1 MKFIND
7 TAMNEFFQEL
17 EEKAKGE
24 QKLLEQFRT
33 SFANTLETTLKVME
47 DGTVY
52 VITGD
57 IPAMWLRDST
67 AQIRPYLFLGEKDE
81 KIKDLIAGLVKRQ
94 FFYICLDP
102 YANAFNEGPT
112 GACWEKDDPDQS
124 PWVWERKFEIDSL
137 CYPVQLAWL
146 LWKNTGCTAQFD
158 ENFRKGV
165 WKILDVFQTEQNH
178 EEKSP
183 YVFIRK
189 GSYYSD
195 TLSREGKGAL
205 VRPDIGLIWSGFRP
219 SDDACTYGYLIPSNM
234 FAVVVLGYLEEIAE
248 KILRDESLRERA
260 GKMKAQVQNA
270 IEIYGRVKTEEFGTV
285 YAYEV
290 DGYGMVNLM
299 DDANVPS
306 LLSMSY
312 LGYPADR
319 ETMENTRRMI
329 LSEGNPY
336 YYKGK
341 AASGI
346 GSPHTPSGYI
356 WPIAL
361 AMEGLTSNS
370 REEKKRIL
378 DTLVSTTGG
387 TGMIHE
393 GFSADNP
400 EKYTREWFSW
410 ANAMY
415 GELFLDY
422 LGYRLKV

>member
-137 CYPVQLAWL
+137 CYPIQLAWL
-146 LWKNTGCTAQFD
+146 LWKNTGRTAQFD

-178 EEKSP
+178 EEKSS

-234 FAVVVLGYLEEIAE
+234 FAAVVLGYLEEIAE

-393 GFSADNP
+393 GFSADDP

>member
-1 MKFIND
+1 
-7 TAMNEFFQEL
+7 MNFFRNW
-17 EEKAKGE
+17 KKRRKGNRSFWNSSA
-24 QKLLEQFRT
+24 L

-112 GACWEKDDPDQS
+112 GACWETDDPDQS

-178 EEKSP
+178 EEKSS

-319 ETMENTRRMI
+319 ETMENTRKMI

>member
-1 MKFIND
+1 MKVIND
-7 TAMNEFFQEL
+7 TAMNEFFREL
-17 EEKAKGE
+17 E
-24 QKLLEQFRT
+24 
-33 SFANTLETTLKVME
+33 
-47 DGTVY
+47 
-52 VITGD
+52 
-57 IPAMWLRDST
+57 
-67 AQIRPYLFLGEKDE
+67 E

-94 FFYICLDP
+94 FLYICLDP

-158 ENFRKGV
+158 EIFRKGV

-178 EEKSP
+178 EEKSS
-183 YVFIRK
+183 YMFIRK
-189 GSYYSD
+189 GNYYSD

-248 KILRDESLRERA
+248 KILRDESLRKRA

-361 AMEGLTSNS
+361 AMEGLTSDS

-393 GFSADNP
+393 GFSADDP

>member
-1 MKFIND
+1 MKVIND

-94 FFYICLDP
+94 FFYICVDP

-178 EEKSP
+178 EEKSS

-329 LSEGNPY
+329 LSEENPY

-361 AMEGLTSNS
+361 AMEGLTSDS

-393 GFSADNP
+393 GFSADDP

>member
-1 MKFIND
+1 
-7 TAMNEFFQEL
+7 MNFFRNW
-17 EEKAKGE
+17 KKRRKGNRSFWNSSA
-24 QKLLEQFRT
+24 L

-178 EEKSP
+178 EEKSS

-205 VRPDIGLIWSGFRP
+205 VCPDIGLIWSGFRP

-319 ETMENTRRMI
+319 ETMENTRKMI

>member
-158 ENFRKGV
+158 EIFRKGV

-178 EEKSP
+178 EEKSS
-183 YVFIRK
+183 YMFIRK

-195 TLSREGKGAL
+195 TLSRAGKGAL

-248 KILRDESLRERA
+248 KILRDESLMERA

-361 AMEGLTSNS
+361 AMEGLTSDS

-393 GFSADNP
+393 GFSADDP

>member
-1 MKFIND
+1 
-7 TAMNEFFQEL
+7 MNFFRNW
-17 EEKAKGE
+17 KKRRKGNRSFWNSSA
-24 QKLLEQFRT
+24 L

-178 EEKSP
+178 EEKSS

-319 ETMENTRRMI
+319 ETMENTRKMI

-422 LGYRLKV
+422 LGYSLKV

>member
-1 MKFIND
+1 
-7 TAMNEFFQEL
+7 MNFFRNW
-17 EEKAKGE
+17 KKRRKGNRSFWNSSA
-24 QKLLEQFRT
+24 L

-178 EEKSP
+178 EEKSS

-319 ETMENTRRMI
+319 ETMENTRKMI

>member
-1 MKFIND
+1 
-7 TAMNEFFQEL
+7 MNFFRNW
-17 EEKAKGE
+17 KKRRKGNRSFWNSSA
-24 QKLLEQFRT
+24 L

-178 EEKSP
+178 EEKSS

-219 SDDACTYGYLIPSNM
+219 SDDACTYGYLIPFNM

-319 ETMENTRRMI
+319 ETMENTRKMI

>member
-1 MKFIND
+1 
-7 TAMNEFFQEL
+7 
-17 EEKAKGE
+17 
-24 QKLLEQFRT
+24 
-33 SFANTLETTLKVME
+33 
-47 DGTVY
+47 
-52 VITGD
+52 
-57 IPAMWLRDST
+57 MWLRDST

-81 KIKDLIAGLVKRQ
+81 KIKDLIAELVKRQ

-178 EEKSP
+178 EEKSS

-319 ETMENTRRMI
+319 ETMENTRKMI

>member
-1 MKFIND
+1 
-7 TAMNEFFQEL
+7 MNFFRNW
-17 EEKAKGE
+17 KKRRKGNRSFWNSSA
-24 QKLLEQFRT
+24 L

-178 EEKSP
+178 EEKSS

-234 FAVVVLGYLEEIAE
+234 FAVVVLGYLEEIAPTFGAT
-248 KILRDESLRERA
+248 A
-260 GKMKAQVQNA
+260 G
-270 IEIYGRVKTEEFGTV
+270 
-285 YAYEV
+285 
-290 DGYGMVNLM
+290 
-299 DDANVPS
+299 
-306 LLSMSY
+306 
-312 LGYPADR
+312 
-319 ETMENTRRMI
+319 TR
-329 LSEGNPY
+329 
-336 YYKGK
+336 
-341 AASGI
+341 
-346 GSPHTPSGYI
+346 
-356 WPIAL
+356 
-361 AMEGLTSNS
+361 
-370 REEKKRIL
+370 
-378 DTLVSTTGG
+378 
-387 TGMIHE
+387 
-393 GFSADNP
+393 
-400 EKYTREWFSW
+400 
-410 ANAMY
+410 
-415 GELFLDY
+415 
-422 LGYRLKV
+422 

>member
-1 MKFIND
+1 MPMPLMKAPPEPAGRKTTRIRVPGCGKENLRLTLCAILSSLPGCFGKIQG
-7 TAMNEFFQEL
+7 APLSLMKISVRESGRSWMFF
-17 EEKAKGE
+17 
-24 QKLLEQFRT
+24 
-33 SFANTLETTLKVME
+33 
-47 DGTVY
+47 
-52 VITGD
+52 
-57 IPAMWLRDST
+57 
-67 AQIRPYLFLGEKDE
+67 
-81 KIKDLIAGLVKRQ
+81 RQ
-94 FFYICLDP
+94 NRIM
-102 YANAFNEGPT
+102 
-112 GACWEKDDPDQS
+112 K
-124 PWVWERKFEIDSL
+124 
-137 CYPVQLAWL
+137 
-146 LWKNTGCTAQFD
+146 KN
-158 ENFRKGV
+158 
-165 WKILDVFQTEQNH
+165 L
-178 EEKSP
+178 P

-319 ETMENTRRMI
+319 ETMENTRKMI

>member
-158 ENFRKGV
+158 ENFREGV

-178 EEKSP
+178 EEQSS

-234 FAVVVLGYLEEIAE
+234 FAAVALGYLEEIAE
-248 KILRDESLRERA
+248 KILKDESLRKRA
-260 GKMKAQVQNA
+260 GHMKAQIQNA
-270 IEIYGRVKTEEFGTV
+270 IEIYGRVKTEEYGTV

-319 ETMENTRRMI
+319 EIMENTRKMI
-329 LSEGNPY
+329 LSEGNPF

-361 AMEGLTSNS
+361 AMEGLTSDS

-393 GFSADNP
+393 GFSADDP

>member
-1 MKFIND
+1 
-7 TAMNEFFQEL
+7 MNFFRNW
-17 EEKAKGE
+17 KKRRKGNRSFWNSSA
-24 QKLLEQFRT
+24 L

-178 EEKSP
+178 EEKSS

-319 ETMENTRRMI
+319 ETMENTRKMI

-393 GFSADNP
+393 GFSADDP